1 MSTATD
7 IFSST
12 VQKTHEWLL
21 DLMAEL
27 VIEDEHKA
35 LRALKAG
42 LHALRDRITVDEVL
56 QLGAQL
62 PALLRGYYFEGW
74 KLGGKNLKERHLKEF
89 LKHVEDEISPDPD
102 LDPEEVARAVFKVLS
117 NRVTRGEIKDIVN
130 ILPKEVREIWP

>member
-27 VIEDEHKA
+27 VLEDEHKA

-42 LHALRDRITVDEVL
+42 LH
-56 QLGAQL
+56 
-62 PALLRGYYFEGW
+62 
-74 KLGGKNLKERHLKEF
+74 
-89 LKHVEDEISPDPD
+89 
-102 LDPEEVARAVFKVLS
+102 
-117 NRVTRGEIKDIVN
+117 
-130 ILPKEVREIWP
+130 VRTS

>member
-27 VIEDEHKA
+27 VLEDEHKA

-42 LHALRDRITVDEVL
+42 LHALRDRITTDEVL

-62 PALLRGYYFEGW
+62 PALLRGYYYEGW
-74 KLGGKNLKERHLKEF
+74 KPAGQHLKERHLKEF
-89 LKHVEDEISPDPD
+89 LKHVEDGLYPDRD
-102 LDPEEVARAVFKVLS
+102 LDPEEVARGVFKVLS
-117 NRVTRGEIKDIVN
+117 NRITRGEIKDIVN
-130 ILPKEVREIWP
+130 ILPKEVRELWR